1 MVGGVALQYILIF
14 IQVMDMDKA
23 ILGLLSHQAME
34 HRQATVLKGLIH
46 THRLDMAS
54 SNLKLMAM
62 IQLVT

>member
-1 MVGGVALQYILIF
+1 
-14 IQVMDMDKA
+14 MDMDKA
-23 ILGLLSHQAME
+23 VLGLLSHQAME

-62 IQLVT
+62 IQLVTLCS